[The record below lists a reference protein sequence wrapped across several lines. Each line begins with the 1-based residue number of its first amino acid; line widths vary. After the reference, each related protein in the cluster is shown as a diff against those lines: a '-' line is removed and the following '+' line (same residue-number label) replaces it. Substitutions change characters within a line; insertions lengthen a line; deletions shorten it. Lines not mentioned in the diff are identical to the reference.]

1 MANDFLSVSV
11 IFLAAAVVAVPIAQR
26 LGLGSVLGY
35 LLAGIAIGPWGLGLI
50 SDVDAIL
57 HFSEFGVVL
66 LLFLIGLELNP
77 KKLWQMRKPILGLG
91 GGQVVITSLVITAIM
106 MVGAYGLALIGL
118 RAEISWLV
126 DIRWQDALV
135 VGMGLALSSTA
146 IALRVIEEQ
155 GLDGSETGQSGFAVL
170 LFQDIAVIPML
181 AILPVLA
188 GGGGGSW
195 LDFVWMIG
203 GIAALLIG
211 GHFLLRPLF
220 RWVVLSGVRELF
232 NVAALLLVIGIAV
245 VMQSLGLSMALGT
258 FLAGVLLA
266 ESEYRHELEIAIE
279 PFKGLLLGLFF
290 ISVGMAVNL
299 GLLVQYPLMIL
310 AAVVALVSL
319 KGFILYGLARL
330 FGTRAKARSQM
341 SVILSQGGEFA
352 FVLFTAAQ
360 GEGLL
365 GQQLNS
371 MLLVVVSLSM
381 MTTPLLL
388 VLQNRWFAY
397 RFKSTD
403 SDLETDVIDREPR
416 VIIAGFGRFG
426 QVVGRLLFANKIRVT
441 VLERD
446 PSQIQFLRKFGY
458 KVYYGDA
465 TQLDLLRAAGAD
477 KAEAII
483 ICTDEP
489 SEVIEVVELCQ
500 QYFPNL
506 KVLARARSRVEAHQL
521 LNHGV
526 ESFSRETF
534 AGALDLGRQALI
546 SLGMHPYQAKR
557 AEAHFS
563 KLDDVALRD
572 LLPQH
577 SEDVHLATRA
587 KEARKELEDI
597 FEREMRGERERH
609 NGWD

>member
-1 MANDFLSVSV
+1 MASDVLSVSV
-11 IFLAAAVVAVPIAQR
+11 VFLAAAVVAVPIAQR

-35 LLAGIAIGPWGLGLI
+35 LLAGIAIGPWGLRLI

-91 GGQVVITSLVITAIM
+91 GSQVVVTSIVIAAIVM
-106 MVGAYGLALIGL
+106 ACRPFLP
-118 RAEISWLV
+118 EISW
-126 DIRWQDALV
+126 RDAAV

-155 GLDGSETGQSGFAVL
+155 NLDGSETGQSGFAVL

-181 AILPVLA
+181 AVLPVLA

-195 LDFVWMIG
+195 LDFAWMIG
-203 GIAALLIG
+203 GILALLVG

-232 NVAALLLVIGIAV
+232 NVAALLLVIGIALG
-245 VMQSLGLSMALGT
+245 MQSLGLSMALGT

-299 GLLVQYPLMIL
+299 GLLLEYPLQIL
-310 AAVVALVSL
+310 LAVIALICV
-319 KGFILYGLARL
+319 KGLLLYGLARV
-330 FGTRAKARSQM
+330 FGIRAKSRSQM
-341 SVILSQGGEFA
+341 AAILSQGGEFA
-352 FVLFTAAQ
+352 FVLFTAAL

-365 GQQLNS
+365 GKELS
-371 MLLVVVSLSM
+371 AFLLVVVSISM
-381 MTTPLLL
+381 MTTPLILL
-388 VLQNRWFAY
+388 LQDKWFI
-397 RFKSTD
+397 RTFKAEEEA
-403 SDLETDVIDREPR
+403 LESDVIDREPR
-416 VIIAGFGRFG
+416 VIITGFGRFG

-489 SEVIEVVELCQ
+489 DEVMEVVTLCQ

-521 LNHGV
+521 LSHGV
-526 ESFSRETF
+526 ECFSRETF

-546 SLGMHPYQAKR
+546 SLGMHPYKAKR
-557 AEAHFS
+557 AEAHFR
-563 KLDDVALRD
+563 KLDTTALRD

-577 SEDVHLATRA
+577 SEDVHLASRA
-587 KEARKELEDI
+587 KEARKELEEI
-597 FEREMRGERERH
+597 FDREMRGERERH

>member
-1 MANDFLSVSV
+1 MANDVLSVSV
-11 IFLAAAVVAVPIAQR
+11 VFLAAAVVAVPIAQR

-35 LLAGIAIGPWGLGLI
+35 LLAGIAIGPWGLRLI

-91 GGQVVITSLVITAIM
+91 GSQVVVTSAVIAAIVM
-106 MVGAYGLALIGL
+106 ACRSFLP
-118 RAEISWLV
+118 EISW
-126 DIRWQDALV
+126 RDAVV

-155 GLDGSETGQSGFAVL
+155 SLDGSETGQSGFAVL

-181 AILPVLA
+181 AVLPVLA

-195 LDFVWMIG
+195 LDFAWMIG
-203 GIAALLIG
+203 GILVLLVG

-232 NVAALLLVIGIAV
+232 NVAALLLVIGIALG
-245 VMQSLGLSMALGT
+245 MQSLGLSMALGT

-299 GLLVQYPLMIL
+299 GLLLEYPLQIL
-310 AAVVALVSL
+310 LAVIALISV
-319 KGFILYGLARL
+319 KGLLLYGLARL
-330 FGTRAKARSQM
+330 FGIRPKSRSQM
-341 SVILSQGGEFA
+341 AAILSQGGEFA
-352 FVLFTAAQ
+352 FVLFTAAL

-365 GQQLNS
+365 GNELS
-371 MLLVVVSLSM
+371 ALLLVVVSISM
-381 MTTPLLL
+381 MTTPLILL
-388 VLQNRWFAY
+388 LQDRWFA
-397 RFKSTD
+397 RTFKAEEEA
-403 SDLETDVIDREPR
+403 LESDVIDREPR
-416 VIIAGFGRFG
+416 VIITGFGRFG

-446 PSQIQFLRKFGY
+446 PGQIQFLRKFGY

-489 SEVIEVVELCQ
+489 GEVMEVVNLCQ
-500 QYFPNL
+500 QYFPKL

-521 LNHGV
+521 LSHGV
-526 ESFSRETF
+526 ENFSRETF

-546 SLGMHPYQAKR
+546 SLGMHPYKAKR
-557 AEAHFS
+557 AEAHFR
-563 KLDDVALRD
+563 KLDTTALQD

-577 SEDVHLATRA
+577 SEDVHLASRS
-587 KEARKELEDI
+587 KEARKELEEI
-597 FEREMRGERERH
+597 FDREMRGERERH